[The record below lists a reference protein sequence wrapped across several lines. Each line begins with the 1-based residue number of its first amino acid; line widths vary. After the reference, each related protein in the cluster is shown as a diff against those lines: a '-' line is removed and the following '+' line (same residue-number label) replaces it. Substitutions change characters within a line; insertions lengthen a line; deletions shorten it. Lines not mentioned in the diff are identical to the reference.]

1 MTESIN
7 VQAAH
12 RAAYNAAT
20 TTLRNAHRDEFNG
33 YMLAETA
40 ARGLEWQPR
49 LSPQEKARQEIA
61 RLAKEN
67 GIALSFQVETTEDA
81 QDNVEIRQAVVAA
94 AVEEVEE
101 EGAEA
106 SVGTVV
112 VDAPDDEPETHS
124 ARIAAALTSAAVQS
138 QVTSF

>member
-1 MTESIN
+1 MTESKTD
-7 VQAAH
+7 QAAQ

-67 GIALSFQVETTEDA
+67 GIALSFAVTTAEDA

-94 AVEEVEE
+94 EAEETLVDSVTVVVEE
-101 EGAEA
+101 EYEAEVQA
-106 SVGTVV
+106 
-112 VDAPDDEPETHS
+112 HS
-124 ARIAAALTSAAVQS
+124 ARISDALTSAAVQS
-138 QVTSF
+138 QVTSFS